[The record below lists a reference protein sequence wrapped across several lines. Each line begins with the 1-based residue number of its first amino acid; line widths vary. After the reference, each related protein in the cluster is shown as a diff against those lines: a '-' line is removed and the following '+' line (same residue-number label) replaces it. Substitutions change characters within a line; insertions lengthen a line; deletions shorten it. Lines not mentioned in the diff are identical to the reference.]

1 MTAVYPALLGFR
13 EVAGLRTESGGRV
26 RPGLLFRSGTPQF
39 LDLPTARRLV
49 EDTGIR
55 STIDLR
61 LAHEV
66 AREGRGPLDALGVRH
81 VPRPFT
87 LRGLVSEHSAV
98 APMDGADPLVD
109 TYLRYLRDDA
119 RAVLGVLEQ
128 LAAPDGLPTLVH
140 CTVGK
145 DRTGVAIALLLAA
158 VGVRRNDI
166 VAEYAAGGADVVE
179 AMERLRTMA
188 SYADAVD
195 VYPRDAWAAPPD
207 VMRRFLDAIDER
219 YGGVAE
225 LLMAHGVGADVVPRL
240 TDLLI
245 DPTPDDC

>member
-1 MTAVYPALLGFR
+1 VTAVYPALLGFR
-13 EVAGLRTESGGRV
+13 EVSGLRTEAGGHV
-26 RPGLLFRSGTPQF
+26 RPGLLYRSGTPQF

-55 STIDLR
+55 STVDLR
-61 LAHEV
+61 LPHEV

-81 VPRPFT
+81 VPRPFM
-87 LRGLVSEHSAV
+87 LRGLVSEDSAV

-109 TYLRYLRDDA
+109 TYLRYLRDDG
-119 RAVLGVLEQ
+119 RAVLGVLEE
-128 LAAPDGLPTLVH
+128 LAAPDGLPALVH

-158 VGVRRNDI
+158 VGVRRDDI
-166 VAEYAAGGADVVE
+166 VAEYAAGAADVVE

-195 VYPRDAWAAPPD
+195 VYPREAWAAPPD
-207 VMRRFLDAIDER
+207 VMRRFLVAIDER
-219 YGGVAE
+219 HGGVAG
-225 LLMAHGVGADVVPRL
+225 LLDAHGLPADVVPRL

-245 DPTPDDC
+245 DPAPAC

>member
-1 MTAVYPALLGFR
+1 VTAVYPGLLGFR
-13 EVAGLRTESGGRV
+13 EVAGLRTRSGGRV

-39 LDLPTARRLV
+39 LDEPAARRLI

-61 LAHEV
+61 LPHEV
-66 AREGRGPLDALGVRH
+66 AREGRGPLDALGIRH

-87 LRGLVSEHSAV
+87 LRGLVSDDSAV

-109 TYLRYLRDDA
+109 TYLRYLRDGA
-119 RAVLGVLEQ
+119 GAVLGLLRG

-145 DRTGVAIALLLAA
+145 DRTGVAVALVLAS
-158 VGVRRNDI
+158 VGVCRDDI
-166 VAEYAAGGADVVE
+166 VAEYAAGAADVVE

-188 SYADAVD
+188 SYADAVG

-207 VMRRFLDAIDER
+207 VMRRFLEAVDAR
-219 YGGVAE
+219 YGGVPA
-225 LLMAHGVGADVVPRL
+225 LLEANGVGADVILRL

-245 DPTPDDC
+245 DPAPDAR

>member
-1 MTAVYPALLGFR
+1 VTAVYPGLLGFR
-13 EVAGLRTESGGRV
+13 EVAELRTESGGRV

-39 LDLPTARRLV
+39 LDLPTARRLI

-55 STIDLR
+55 STVDLR
-61 LAHEV
+61 LPHEV

-81 VPRPFT
+81 LPRPFM
-87 LRGLVSEHSAV
+87 LRGLVSEDSAV

-109 TYLRYLRDDA
+109 TYLRYLSDDA
-119 RAVLGVLEQ
+119 GAVLGVLEE
-128 LAAPDGLPTLVH
+128 LAAPGGLPALVH

-145 DRTGVAIALLLAA
+145 DRTGVAVALVLAA
-158 VGVRRNDI
+158 VGVRREEI
-166 VAEYAAGGADVVE
+166 VAEYAAGAADVVV

-195 VYPRDAWAAPPD
+195 VYPRDAWAAPPG
-207 VMRRFLDAIDER
+207 VMERFLDAIDVR
-219 YGGVAE
+219 YGGVPE
-225 LLMAHGVGADVVPRL
+225 LLRAHGVGADVVPRL

-245 DPTPDDC
+245 DPTPDPC